1 MLHPRTL
8 TRLKAEQ
15 KNKRKAI
22 MHILQNIAMFFGIML
37 FTAHEYLTAFIL
49 VTVILA
55 SVVGGISTLTGST
68 FWLGAQYTAMT
79 CAGLGVIA
87 AAGIA
92 FSQVA
97 RGFR

>member
-1 MLHPRTL
+1 
-8 TRLKAEQ
+8 
-15 KNKRKAI
+15 

-55 SVVGGISTLTGST
+55 SVIGGVSSLTGST
-68 FWLGAQYTAMT
+68 FWLGAQYTALT
-79 CAGLGVIA
+79 CVGIGVIA

-92 FSQVA
+92 FSQVW